1 MRDVEPWR
9 ERQRHSHR
17 RMDPRLKK
25 IDDLLEE
32 LWREIRDGRIET
44 DWQPIT
50 IIGRVMKQGVTGA
63 AQRGAP
69 LAPLSRKL
77 RLVLAAV
84 GRLPTEQQEIL
95 AEEHGYSRQ
104 FPNGIKVRRLN
115 RRLGWRFGETKY
127 NDLLRSAR
135 NGLHALLFGDECQ

>member
-9 ERQRHSHR
+9 ERQRQSHR

-84 GRLPTEQQEIL
+84 GRLPHEQRESI
-95 AEEHGYSRQ
+95 AEDYGFSRAL
-104 FPNGIKVRRLN
+104 PRALRVRRLN
-115 RRLGWRFGETKY
+115 RRLGWRMGETKY
-127 NDLLRSAR
+127 HHLLNAAR
-135 NGLHALLFGDECQ
+135 ENLHSLLFGDDES